1 MNSNIEVINENLW
14 AVNFNYVKND
24 YIQELKLKEGTSVDR
39 LAVLT
44 DDGKIVLNK
53 AVDYLVYVPFLKAVM
68 TLDEELNTMKGFY
81 KVIRILIP
89 KMEEWDD
96 DRILLFILG
105 KFSVIDNCMIYTTYK
120 NLCKWESARRKTEKY
135 FKVKHPVK
143 ALFKKIRKGV
153 K

>member
-53 AVDYLVYVPFLKAVM
+53 AVDYSVYVPFLKAVM

-120 NLCKWESARRKTEKY
+120 NLCKWESARRKIEKY